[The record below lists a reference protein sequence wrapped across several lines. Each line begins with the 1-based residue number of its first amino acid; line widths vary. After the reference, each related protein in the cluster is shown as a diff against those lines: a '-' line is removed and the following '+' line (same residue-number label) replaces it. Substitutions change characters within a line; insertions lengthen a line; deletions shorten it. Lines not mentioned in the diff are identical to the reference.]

1 MIYENGQ
8 LSRILTD
15 VGYKRKSKFFVLLN
29 INKNFCYVRVSKQN
43 DLNSFDS
50 YIGLGILNGL
60 SVGNLGLLYET
71 NLSKSYG
78 VSLNVKPARL
88 DVQREGGRP

>member
-29 INKNFCYVRVSKQN
+29 INKNFCYVRVSKQ
-43 DLNSFDS
+43 
-50 YIGLGILNGL
+50 
-60 SVGNLGLLYET
+60 
-71 NLSKSYG
+71 K
-78 VSLNVKPARL
+78 
-88 DVQREGGRP
+88 